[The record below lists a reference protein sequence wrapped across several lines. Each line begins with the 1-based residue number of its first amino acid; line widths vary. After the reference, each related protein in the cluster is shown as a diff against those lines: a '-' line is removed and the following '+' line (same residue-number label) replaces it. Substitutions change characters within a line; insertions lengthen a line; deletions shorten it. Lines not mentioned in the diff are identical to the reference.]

1 MSAKNY
7 LKELVSISQHVG
19 NDVAMIQGGGGNTSV
34 KVDQN
39 VMLIKAS
46 GTTLSALTEE
56 TGYAAVDYQRIIM
69 KIHDDCDNDGFV
81 ELCNKALVDGYHSGA
96 VRPSIET
103 GFHALLGTFVIH
115 SHSVYANI
123 LACSKEGKSICSEL
137 FPDSLWVCFDKPGL
151 ELTRMIE
158 RSCNRQQHKV
168 IFLANHGLVVH
179 GESCA
184 EVCALHDEVNAR
196 IRQHF
201 RIAPM
206 ELMDRTALPPLEFMQ
221 SHVLFPDQIVFL
233 SGSPALQQSQAAI
246 ETISAYRYIYNTI
259 NSLGLGPVFIGQEKV
274 NQISN
279 MSSEN
284 YRRGITK

>member
-1 MSAKNY
+1 MNAKNR
-7 LKELVSISQHVG
+7 LKQLVSISHHVG
-19 NDVAMIQGGGGNTSV
+19 NDVALIQGGGGNTSV

-56 TGYAAVDYQRIIM
+56 TGYAAVDYQRIVM

-81 ELCNKALVDGYHSGA
+81 ELCNKALVEGYHSGA

-123 LACSKEGKSICSEL
+123 LTCSKEGKVICSEL
-137 FPDSLWVCFDKPGL
+137 FPDSLWIGFDKPGL

-158 RSCNRQQHKV
+158 RSCNKQQHKV
-168 IFLANHGLVVH
+168 IFLENHGLVVH
-179 GESCA
+179 GESCE
-184 EVCALHDEVNAR
+184 EVCALHDAVNAR
-196 IRQHF
+196 IQNYF
-201 RIAPM
+201 DIEPM
-206 ELMDRTALPPLEFMQ
+206 LSTADSVLPTVEYMQ

-233 SGSPALQQSQAAI
+233 SGSRELQQSQAAI

-259 NSLGLGPVFIGQEKV
+259 NSLGLSPVFIGNDKAD
-274 NQISN
+274 QISN